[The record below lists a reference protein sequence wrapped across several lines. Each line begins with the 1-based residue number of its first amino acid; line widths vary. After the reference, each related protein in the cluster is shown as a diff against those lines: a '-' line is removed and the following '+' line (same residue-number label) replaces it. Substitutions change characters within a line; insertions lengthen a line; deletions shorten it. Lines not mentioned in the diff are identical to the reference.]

1 MSEVDIDGSKV
12 DTQNIGELLKIYLTI
27 RSSRE
32 KMRAAWEAEDKA
44 FEEEMKILEQTFMVT
59 CNESNAKSIRTNNGT
74 VIRKLNERYT
84 VADGDSFRKFVLE
97 NEAVEL
103 FEARIHQ
110 GNFKEFMAEH
120 ADAGL
125 PPGVNVM
132 REFTIVV
139 RKPTSKV

>member
-1 MSEVDIDGSKV
+1 MSAIEEIEDVKLD
-12 DTQNIGELLKIYLTI
+12 ELVKIYLTI

-32 KMRAAWEAEDKA
+32 RIRAAWEAEDKA
-44 FEEEMKILEQTFMVT
+44 LEEEMKLLEQTFMVT

-110 GNFKEFMAEH
+110 GNFKEFIKERQS
-120 ADAGL
+120 DGL

-139 RKPTSKV
+139 RKPSE